1 MKPLDREV
9 VSLMTL
15 PNKYDWNKLQQFCN
29 DVFIKAGISKE
40 NAETVAESLIQAD
53 LRGVDSHGVV
63 RTAIYIERIEK
74 KMIDPFA
81 EPEIEAEDTATVL
94 VNGNNNLGAVVGL
107 KAVTIALEKAA
118 KHGAAIV
125 GVKGSN
131 HFGTGAFYALKAIE
145 KDMILLVM
153 SNASQTMPPTGGKR
167 PFIGTNP
174 LAIGVPAGKEL
185 PFLLDMATSVV
196 ARGKIIMASQKGMD
210 IPLGWA
216 VDKNGKP
223 TTNAD
228 EALDG
233 AVLPVGGPKGYA
245 ISMFIDI
252 LAGVLTGAGFGK
264 YVNNMYENWDE
275 PQNVGHIFIAIDIN
289 RFIPIQLFKERMDRY
304 INEIKAEPK
313 ADGVE
318 EILIPGEIEFRKVIE
333 RKNNGIELPSKVVQE
348 LDEIGKRYSVD
359 LSKALFNPKD
369 HFEQKETISK

>member
-1 MKPLDREV
+1 
-9 VSLMTL
+9 MTL
-15 PNKYDWNKLQQFCN
+15 PNRFDWEKLQQFCYQ
-29 DVFIKAGISKE
+29 VFNNAGVSKE

-74 KMIDPFA
+74 NMMDPFTDPKV
-81 EPEIEAEDTATVL
+81 ESEDFATVL
-94 VNGNNNLGAVVGL
+94 VNGNNNIGAVVGK
-107 KAVTIALEKAA
+107 KAVEIALEKA
-118 KHGAAIV
+118 KERGAAIV

-131 HFGTGAFYALKAIE
+131 HFGTGAYYALKAIE

-174 LAIGVPAGKEL
+174 LAIGVPAGNEA

-196 ARGKIIMASQKGMD
+196 ARGKIIVASQKGEE

-216 VDKNGKP
+216 VDKDGIP
-223 TTNAD
+223 TTDA
-228 EALDG
+228 EAALDG

-264 YVNNMYENWDE
+264 YVNNMYENWEE

-289 RFIPIQLFKERMDRY
+289 RFIPIELFKERMDRY
-304 INEIKAEPK
+304 ISEIKAEPK
-313 ADGVE
+313 ADGVD
-318 EILIPGEIEFRKVIE
+318 EILIPGELEFRKTLE
-333 RKNNGIELPSKVVQE
+333 RKQNGIELPAKVVKE

-359 LSKALFNPKD
+359 LSKAVFSVKD
-369 HFEQKETISK
+369 DKQYKEVIN

>member
-1 MKPLDREV
+1 
-9 VSLMTL
+9 MTL
-15 PNKYDWNKLQQFCN
+15 PNRFDWEKLQQFCS
-29 DVFIKAGISKE
+29 DVFQNAGVKKE

-74 KMIDPFA
+74 NMMNPFA

-94 VNGNNNLGAVVGL
+94 VNGHNNLGAVVGK
-107 KAVTIALEKAA
+107 KAVEIALEKA
-118 KHGAAIV
+118 KERGAAIV

-131 HFGTGAFYALKAIE
+131 HFGTGAFYALKAIQQ
-145 KDMILLVM
+145 DMILLVM

-174 LAIGVPAGKEL
+174 LAIGVPAGKET
-185 PFLLDMATSVV
+185 PFVLDMATSVV
-196 ARGKIIMASQKGMD
+196 ARGKIIVASQKGED

-216 VDKNGKP
+216 VDKDGNP
-223 TTNAD
+223 TTD
-228 EALDG
+228 SEAALEG

-264 YVNNMYENWDE
+264 YVNNMYENWEE

-289 RFIPIQLFKERMDRY
+289 RFIPLELFKERMDCY
-304 INEIKAEPK
+304 IQEIKAEPK

-318 EILIPGEIEFRKVIE
+318 EILIPGEIEFRRTAE
-333 RKNNGIELPSKVVQE
+333 RMKNGIVLPEKTVQE
-348 LDEIGKRYSVD
+348 LDQIGKKYSVD
-359 LSKALFNPKD
+359 LSKAAFSENIAREAINKC
-369 HFEQKETISK
+369 